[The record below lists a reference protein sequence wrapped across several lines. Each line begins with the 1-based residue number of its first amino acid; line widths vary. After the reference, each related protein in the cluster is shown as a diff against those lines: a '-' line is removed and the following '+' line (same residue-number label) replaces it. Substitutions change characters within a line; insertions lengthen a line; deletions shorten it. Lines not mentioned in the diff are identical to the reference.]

1 MKENKYSLFID
12 GEFVEGSTKEWFEVI
27 NPADE
32 SLVGLTAKAT
42 VEDVEAAVQAAKRAF
57 DNGSWSRLS
66 ATKRAEVLL
75 GMAEGMAARQ
85 RELANLM
92 VEESGSTIH
101 KATMEVILSIN
112 TLKYY
117 ADLIRTP
124 YTYEAIVPNDD
135 TFIYSYNFVQREPIG
150 VCAGIVPWNF
160 PLAVG
165 FWKIAPGLAAGNT
178 MVIKVPTEAPL
189 VLMEIAKIAQ
199 DAGLPK
205 GVLNIVAGA
214 GRVVGEYLAAHPQ
227 VDKISFTGST
237 GVGKRILELSSASNL
252 KIATLELGGK
262 SANIILEDADLAVAI
277 DGSLFATMLHSGQV
291 CESGTR
297 LLVPK
302 SRYDE
307 VIEGLVSRAKTIKV
321 GDPSKEETG
330 MGPIISKKQKEKI
343 EEYIQI
349 GIKEGAK
356 RVLGEEALQGKVY
369 EKGFWVPPTIFADV
383 NNQMTI
389 AREEIFGP
397 VVSVIPYKSEAEAIA
412 IANDS
417 IYGLAGGVWSKDQ
430 RRAVEVAKRM
440 HTGTIWVN
448 SYHLLNPIAPFGGYK
463 QSGLGRELGIQ
474 GLLAYTQSKH
484 IHVDLEN
491 DGGSRYRWML
501 P

>member
-75 GMAEGMAARQ
+75 GMSEGMAARQ

-135 TFIYSYNFVQREPIG
+135 AFIYSYNFVQREPIG

-297 LLVPK
+297 LLVPE

-356 RVLGEEALQGKVY
+356 RVLGEQALQGKVY

-463 QSGLGRELGIQ
+463 QSGLSRELGIQ

>member
-135 TFIYSYNFVQREPIG
+135 AFIYSYNFVQREPIG